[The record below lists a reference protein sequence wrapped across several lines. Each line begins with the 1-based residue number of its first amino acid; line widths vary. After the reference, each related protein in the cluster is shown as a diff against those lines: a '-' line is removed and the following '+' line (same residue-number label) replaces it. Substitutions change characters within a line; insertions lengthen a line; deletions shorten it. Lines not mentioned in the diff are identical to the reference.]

1 MIVIVDYGMG
11 NLKSVENSALF
22 LGKRVKISD
31 SPAIIKKAE
40 RIIFPGVGNFG
51 RAVSELKKRRLFNL
65 LKQRIAEGVPFLGIC
80 LGMHLLMEKSQ
91 EAEGIKGLGVIKG
104 EVRKFTVKKLI
115 VPHMGWNQVKIQT
128 SGGRR
133 QTKDGRRKTK
143 DDRLRVS
150 GRVKDKKLFRGV
162 QNNSYF
168 YFAHSYY
175 CSIKEKEVVLST
187 TNYGFEFVSSL
198 HKENIW
204 AVQFHPEKSQ
214 KLGLK
219 VFDNFLKLC

>member
-22 LGKRVKISD
+22 LGKRVKISG

-40 RIIFPGVGNFG
+40 RIIFPGVGHFG
-51 RAVSELKKRRLFNL
+51 RAVGELKKRGLFNL
-65 LKQRIAEGVPFLGIC
+65 LKQRIDEGIPFLGIC

-91 EAEGIKGLGVIKG
+91 EAVGVKGLGAIKG
-104 EVRKFTVKKLI
+104 EVKKFTTKKLI
-115 VPHMGWNQVKIQT
+115 VPHMGWNQVKIQR
-128 SGGRR
+128 SEVRR
-133 QTKDGRRKTK
+133 QTSDKIKNKNLFKG
-143 DDRLRVS
+143 
-150 GRVKDKKLFRGV
+150 VKDNG
-162 QNNSYF
+162 YF

-175 CSIKEKEVVLST
+175 CSIREKGVVLST
-187 TNYGFEFVSSL
+187 TNYGFDFASSL

-204 AVQFHPEKSQ
+204 GVQFHPEKSQ

-219 VFDNFLKLC
+219 VFNNFLKLC

>member
-1 MIVIVDYGMG
+1 MIVIIDYGMG

-22 LGKRVKISD
+22 LGKRVKISG
-31 SPAIIKKAE
+31 SPAIIRKAE
-40 RIIFPGVGNFG
+40 RIIFPGVGHFG
-51 RAVSELKKRRLFNL
+51 RAVGELKKRRLFAL
-65 LKQRIAEGVPFLGIC
+65 LKQKIAEGIPFLGIC

-91 EAEGIKGLGVIKG
+91 EAAGVKGLGVIKG

-115 VPHMGWNQVKIQT
+115 VPHMGWNRVQIKEK
-128 SGGRR
+128 G
-133 QTKDGRRKTK
+133 KRKK
-143 DDRLRVS
+143 EEEA
-150 GRVKDKKLFRGV
+150 KLFRGV
-162 QNNSYF
+162 KDESFF

-175 CSIKEKEVVLST
+175 CKPKERRVILST
-187 TNYGFEFVSSL
+187 TTYGHKFASSL

-219 VFDNFLKLC
+219 VFDNFFKLC